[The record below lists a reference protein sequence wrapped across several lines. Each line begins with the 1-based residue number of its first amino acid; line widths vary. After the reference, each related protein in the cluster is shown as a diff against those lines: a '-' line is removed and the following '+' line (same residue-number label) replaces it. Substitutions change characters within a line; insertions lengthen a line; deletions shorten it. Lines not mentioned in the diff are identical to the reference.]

1 MEITQL
7 TDKENAEFEAKAT
20 ELAKKYGVTKVHVYV
35 GIDSET
41 DERIVGYIKEPSYIQ
56 KIFTLDKI
64 ATGGM
69 FAAADSLLDIL
80 VLREES
86 DPKTFES
93 VPAFENYKL
102 GMVGTCVGIIE
113 VVQNSFKKK

>member
-69 FAAADSLLDIL
+69 FAAADSLLANKTYDEQLKIL
-80 VLREES
+80 QDTIEQSQNNQQIIEFQH
-86 DPKTFES
+86 K
-93 VPAFENYKL
+93 ENYITNNQSPK
-102 GMVGTCVGIIE
+102 
-113 VVQNSFKKK
+113 